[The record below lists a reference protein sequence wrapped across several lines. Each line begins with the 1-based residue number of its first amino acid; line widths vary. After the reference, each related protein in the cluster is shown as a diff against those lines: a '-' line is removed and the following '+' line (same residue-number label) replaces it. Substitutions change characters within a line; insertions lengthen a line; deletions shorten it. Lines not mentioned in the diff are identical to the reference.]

1 MSGIDF
7 LKRVPIFAKLSE
19 AELNVLAGSLR
30 RKNFAKGEIIFHQDS
45 PGYSLYIIESG
56 RVRIYNLSVAGQE
69 ISVTI
74 YSSGGVIGE
83 LAILDGLP
91 RSAGAVAMEPT
102 RTLILHRDD
111 FLHHARHYPEMALN
125 IMAELSAKLR
135 YTTEYAESL
144 AFLDVYGR
152 VAKKLLEMA
161 GQLEEEGEGGQ
172 VEVRLTQSEL
182 ASLVGSSREWVNKV
196 LSAYREQGL
205 VELGRQRIIILD
217 AEGLRKRTEP
227 Y

>member
-1 MSGIDF
+1 MSESAF
-7 LKRVPIFAKLSE
+7 LKQVPIFAELSK
-19 AELNVLAGSLR
+19 AELKVLAGSLR
-30 RKNFAKGEIIFHQDS
+30 RKAFGKGEIIFHQGS
-45 PGYSLYIIESG
+45 PGQTLYIIESG
-56 RVRIYNLSVAGQE
+56 RVRIYTLSVAGQE

-74 YSSGGVIGE
+74 YSCGDVIGE
-83 LAILDGLP
+83 LAILDDLP

-111 FLHHARHYPEMALN
+111 FLRHARDYPEMALN
-125 IMAELSAKLR
+125 IMAVLSAKLR

-161 GQLEEEGEGGQ
+161 EQREEGGEGARID
-172 VEVRLTQSEL
+172 VRLTQAEL

-205 VELGRQRIIILD
+205 VELGRQRITILD
-217 AEGLRKRTEP
+217 AEGLRKRIEP
-227 Y
+227 C